1 MNAAVSSSARAT
13 SDIARV
19 YREADRQATAAANWR
34 TLAAMR
40 LVYLADAP
48 YVHTR
53 RVVEHFA
60 GKGHEVH
67 VISFRPAEIPNATVH
82 HVDGLERIGKA
93 RYIVHARRV
102 KSMVH
107 DLRPD
112 ILHALHLTS
121 YGFLAGFTGWQPS
134 IVSVW
139 GTDVLEAP
147 SLSPA
152 HGWITRRALAQAGT
166 ITATGLRLAEA
177 TLPHAPPEKPVIV
190 IPYGIDVDLFT
201 PAPRQEHDR
210 LTIGA
215 VARLSPE
222 KGLEYLL
229 RAVALI
235 RDRADAAYETP
246 RVIDVVLA
254 GDGPAREKLEWL
266 TAELRLDNNVRFLG
280 EVAHKEVPAV
290 LQSLDIFAMPS
301 TWEGFGVAALEASA
315 MRLSVIASDIHG
327 IPDVVRPDETGLL
340 VPARD
345 VNALVEAIVQ
355 LAGDGALRLRLGEA
369 GRAFVERNYRWQD
382 NIALMERLYEDV
394 RRS

>member
-1 MNAAVSSSARAT
+1 
-13 SDIARV
+13 
-19 YREADRQATAAANWR
+19 
-34 TLAAMR
+34 MR

-48 YVHTR
+48 YVHTL

-60 GKGHEVH
+60 SKGHEVH
-67 VISFRPAEIPNATVH
+67 VISFRPATIPGVTVH
-82 HVDGLERIGKA
+82 YVDGLERIGKA
-93 RYIVHARRV
+93 RYLVHARRV
-102 KSMVH
+102 KAIVNE
-107 DLRPD
+107 LKPD

-121 YGFLAGFTGWQPS
+121 YGFLAGLTGWQPS

-152 HGWITRRALAQAGT
+152 HGWITRQALARAGT

-177 TLPHAPPEKPVIV
+177 TLPYAPREKPVVV
-190 IPYGIDVDLFT
+190 IPYGIDVGLFS
-201 PAPRQEHDR
+201 PVMRPERER

-215 VARLSPE
+215 VARLSSE

-235 RDRADAAYETP
+235 RDRADAAYEAP
-246 RVIDVVLA
+246 RAIGVILA
-254 GDGPAREKLEWL
+254 GDGPEREKLEWL
-266 TAELRLDNNVRFLG
+266 TAELRLDDSVRFLG
-280 EVAHKEVPAV
+280 EVAHADVPAV
-290 LQSLDIFAMPS
+290 LQSFDIFAMPS

-315 MRLSVIASDIHG
+315 MQLPVIASNIHG
-327 IPDVVRPDETGLL
+327 IPDVVLHEETGLL

-345 VNALVEAIVQ
+345 VNALVEAIVR
-355 LAGDGALRLRLGEA
+355 LANDRALRLRLGEA

-394 RRS
+394 LRQ